1 MRTSKG
7 RGKKMSIIKGNL
19 ASKGIA
25 IGKVFIYQPFSAS
38 VKEHYFP
45 DEQLEHQ
52 LEEYARTVEK
62 TEQELKQIKTEL
74 EKSDP
79 DKAAIFSA
87 HIEILR
93 DDAMCE
99 EIEESIRMEHCAPD
113 FAIARVYDAYAEM
126 LEGVDDPLIRERAAD
141 LRDVCRRLVR
151 NWHGCEEKNLSS
163 LAEPVI
169 VAARDLLPSDTAT
182 MDRKKVLAIITEIGG
197 TTSHS
202 AIIARSYG
210 IPALFGISDLMNTVC
225 HGQEIAVDAIDGK
238 LIIDPT
244 EEERKALLKIRDAHM
259 RRTEE
264 SQKFMN
270 EQAMT
275 KDGVRVEIGLNIGS
289 ADPNALKGE
298 KHTDF
303 VGLFRTEFLYME
315 KSSLPDE
322 EEQFT
327 VYKKVLETCTP
338 RPVTIR
344 TLDIGG
350 DKTLECLDL
359 PKEENPFLGNRA
371 LRLCFD
377 RKDLFKTQLR
387 ALLRASVYGNLW
399 LMLPMVGSMDDIRRA
414 KKIIEETKHELDTQ
428 SIPYSH
434 DMKVGIMIEIPS
446 IALMADIAAK
456 EVDFASIGT
465 NDLCQY
471 ITATDRMN
479 PAVTEYYQSFHP
491 AIFRLIGQVVQAFA
505 EEEKPLS
512 VCGEMGGDE
521 LAVAALIGL
530 GLRKLSMGIHSV
542 ACIKHLLSTLGIKKA
557 EELAANIK
565 NMTTASEVE
574 SYLKTNLSLA
584 STPIK

>member
-1 MRTSKG
+1 MT
-7 RGKKMSIIKGNL
+7 IIKGNL

-38 VKEHYFP
+38 VKEDYFP

-52 LEEYARTVEK
+52 LKAYAKTVKK
-62 TEQELKQIKTEL
+62 TEQELEEIRTKL

-79 DKAAIFSA
+79 EKAAIFSA
-87 HIEILR
+87 HLEILH
-93 DDAMCE
+93 DDAMSE
-99 EIEESIRMEHCAPD
+99 EIAESIQQEHCAPD

-126 LEGVDDPLIRERAAD
+126 LEGVDDPLIKERAAD
-141 LRDVCRRLVR
+141 LRDVRGRLIR
-151 NWHGCEEKNLSS
+151 NWHGFEEKNLSS
-163 LAEPVI
+163 LTEPII
-169 VAARDLLPSDTAT
+169 VAAHDLLPSDTAT
-182 MDRKKVLAIITEIGG
+182 MDRKNVMAIITEIGG
-197 TTSHS
+197 ITSHS

-210 IPALFGISDLMNTVC
+210 IPALFGINDLLNTVC
-225 HGQEIAVDAIDGK
+225 HGQEIAVNAIDGN

-244 EEERKALLKIRDAHM
+244 EEEKTALLKIRDAHM
-259 RRTEE
+259 KRTEE
-264 SQKFMN
+264 SQKFMSTR
-270 EQAMT
+270 AMT
-275 KDGVRVEIGLNIGS
+275 KDGVRIEIGLNMGS
-289 ADPNALKGE
+289 SDPDALKDE

-315 KSSLPDE
+315 KPSLPSE
-322 EEQFT
+322 EEQFS
-327 VYKKVLETCTP
+327 VYKKVLKTYDP

-377 RKDLFKTQLR
+377 KKDLFKTQLR
-387 ALLRASVYGNLW
+387 ALLRASAYGNLW
-399 LMLPMVGSMDDIRRA
+399 LMLPMVGSLDDIRRA
-414 KKIIEETKHELDTQ
+414 KEIIEKTKRELDTQ

-434 DMKVGIMIEIPS
+434 DMKIGIMIEIPS
-446 IALMADIAAK
+446 IALIADIAAK

-479 PAVTEYYQSFHP
+479 PAVADYYQSFHP
-491 AIFRLIGQVVQAFA
+491 AIFRLIGQVAQAFA
-505 EEEKPLS
+505 KENKPLS

-530 GLRKLSMGIHSV
+530 GLRKISMGIHAVSG
-542 ACIKHLLSTLGIKKA
+542 IKHLLSTLGREKA
-557 EELAANIK
+557 EELSASIK
-565 NMTTASEVE
+565 NMATASEVE
-574 SYLKTNLSLA
+574 SYLKRNLLFA
-584 STPIK
+584 SAPTE